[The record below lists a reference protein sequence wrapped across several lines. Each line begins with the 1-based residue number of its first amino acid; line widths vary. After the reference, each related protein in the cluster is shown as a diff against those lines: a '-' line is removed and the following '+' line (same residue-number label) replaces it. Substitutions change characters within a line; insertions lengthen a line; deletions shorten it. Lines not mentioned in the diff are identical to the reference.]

1 MEHLQVGPRRV
12 AVESEPGT
20 GHSIAVALLPL
31 PRAAE
36 LGRLTENTQSTEPPY
51 T

>member
-1 MEHLQVGPRRV
+1 MEHLQVGPRSV
-12 AVESEPGT
+12 EIESEPGP
-20 GHSIAVALLPL
+20 GHRAAVALLPL
-31 PRAAE
+31 PWAAE